1 MTMFRGRHA
10 VAVGGLALVG
20 TLAGVMTWTGVAFAQ
35 AQPQLTS
42 AYVASGLPRLD
53 PASPAWADA
62 PGIEVPLTAQA
73 AVLPRL
79 GVASVPSMQVK
90 SLNDGQWIAF
100 RLEWADATRDVQ
112 AIAQDQF
119 RDAAAI
125 QLPLDHSL
133 PGVCMGVRG
142 QTVNLWHWKAD
153 WQNDIDNGF
162 QDITAA
168 FPNFW
173 KDYYPFA
180 VGDPPFRAPTDFAD
194 PDARRF
200 VVGWEA
206 GNAFSDPARVT
217 PIEELIA
224 EGFGTGTHREEQGV
238 LGRGVWADGK
248 WAVVFE
254 RPMVTS
260 SEMQSQLRPG
270 GAALMAVAA
279 WNGSNGEVGARKQIS
294 SDFRLSIAAPVGAA
308 PAGSPGAV
316 IEPRKTTY
324 WLPIAV
330 AGAFAALTA
339 LAVIGGHLAGAPRR
353 KSMDAAG

>member
-1 MTMFRGRHA
+1 MKTRGKQA
-10 VAVGGLALVG
+10 AAAGGLAVVG
-20 TLAGVMTWTGVAFAQ
+20 TLAGLMTWGGVAFAQ
-35 AQPQLTS
+35 TQSQLTS
-42 AYVASGLPRLD
+42 AYVATGLPRLD
-53 PASPAWADA
+53 PASPAWANA
-62 PGIEVPLTAQA
+62 PEIEVPLTAQA
-73 AVLPRL
+73 AVLPIL
-79 GVASVPSMQVK
+79 GTPSVPSMRVK
-90 SLNDGQWIAF
+90 SLHDGQWITF
-100 RLEWADATRDVQ
+100 RLEWSDDTKDMQAT
-112 AIAQDQF
+112 AQDDF

-180 VGDPPFRAPTDFAD
+180 VGDPPFRAPTDFTD

-200 VVGWEA
+200 IVGWQA
-206 GNAFSDPARVT
+206 GNAFSDPVRVT
-217 PIEELIA
+217 PVEEMIA

-254 RPMVTS
+254 RPLVTS

-270 GAALMAVAA
+270 GTAMMAVAA
-279 WNGSNGEVGARKQIS
+279 WNGANGEVGSRKQIS
-294 SDFRLSIAAPVGAA
+294 SDFRLSIAAP
-308 PAGSPGAV
+308 
-316 IEPRKTTY
+316 
-324 WLPIAV
+324 
-330 AGAFAALTA
+330 AGASAVTIPPAPRQNMYWVPVTVAVVFGALTIAAALA
-339 LAVIGGHLAGAPRR
+339 GHLAGAFRR
-353 KSMDAAG
+353 QRADTAR